1 VDSLFLQEIDQSIMQ
16 IDLSIFNAKVCI
28 GQWII
33 GLDLSI
39 IYAKTMQQNYAL
51 KICKRTMHWNYAL
64 KLCKNYA
71 FALCNRQT
79 ESRGGTHSSKLSNYP
94 SAKSPKC
101 GQDFNHISKFSTC
114 LQILSFRLY
123 LPHAQPDLG
132 KRLLYALDYLVLYR
146 IETFICI
153 GQFGSTG
160 CEFKNKIHV
169 QCCFLKHV
177 LYSTECM
184 ST

>member
-16 IDLSIFNAKVCI
+16 IDLSIFNAKVCV

-51 KICKRTMHWNYAL
+51 QICSRTMHWRYAAELCIEEMHQSSALKICRRTMHWSYAL

-123 LPHAQPDLG
+123 LPHTTRVGDWT
-132 KRLLYALDYLVLYR
+132 
-146 IETFICI
+146 IWFC
-153 GQFGSTG
+153 
-160 CEFKNKIHV
+160 
-169 QCCFLKHV
+169 
-177 LYSTECM
+177 TE
-184 ST
+184 